1 MNIGILQA
9 CLMALQIITIVVG
22 VIWSIATFNATTR
35 GAIVRIDKMDKAL
48 EDLSSNVS
56 KLTGSF
62 DRIIGKLE
70 VIEVRIAAN
79 EKRISSIEATNAR
92 TNGSL

>member
-1 MNIGILQA
+1 MNVAILQA
-9 CLMALQIITIVVG
+9 CLISLQIVTIVIG
-22 VIWSIATFNATTR
+22 IIWTIATFKATTM

-48 EDLSSNVS
+48 EGLSSNVS

-70 VIEVRIAAN
+70 VVDARISMN
-79 EKRISSIEATNAR
+79 EKRISAVEGANAR
-92 TNGSL
+92 SNGSV